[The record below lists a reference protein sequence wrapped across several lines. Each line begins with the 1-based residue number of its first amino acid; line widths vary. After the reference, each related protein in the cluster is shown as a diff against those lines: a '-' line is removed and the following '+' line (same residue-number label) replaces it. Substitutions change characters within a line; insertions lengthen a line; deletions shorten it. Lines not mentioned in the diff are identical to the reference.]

1 MQSHDYRPPSL
12 APPPLPQSV
21 LSRLCLAQLRAPPP
35 PPPIALLSPRD
46 INTMFGITAS
56 DIDKYS
62 RILFPITFCC
72 FQLMYWVIYDHLS
85 DIVVEDLVLLQ
96 KD

>member
-1 MQSHDYRPPSL
+1 
-12 APPPLPQSV
+12 
-21 LSRLCLAQLRAPPP
+21 
-35 PPPIALLSPRD
+35 
-46 INTMFGITAS
+46 MFGITAS

>member
-1 MQSHDYRPPSL
+1 MAIPPIT
-12 APPPLPQSV
+12 
-21 LSRLCLAQLRAPPP
+21 P
-35 PPPIALLSPRD
+35 PPPISLLSPRD

-72 FQLMYWVIYDHLS
+72 FQLMYWVIYDHLA
-85 DIVVEDLVLLQ
+85 DIVVEDLVMLQ